1 MMRWIQTAVFLP
13 FMRVHGYMSRTEP
26 WNYSAETQANFHK
39 QIELRDRLQPYILD
53 CAKKVSNE
61 NYTMMRPLVFDFPG
75 DTEAMKQQTEFMFGP
90 SLLVCPVTEQGIK
103 SMRVYLPRYE
113 AGWKLFDSTDSKIY
127 NGGAYV
133 EVPVTIDRIPVFVKA
148 DHKINLK

>member
-1 MMRWIQTAVFLP
+1 MRRLSVRTA
-13 FMRVHGYMSRTEP
+13 S
-26 WNYSAETQANFHK
+26 S
-39 QIELRDRLQPYILD
+39 
-53 CAKKVSNE
+53 C
-61 NYTMMRPLVFDFPG
+61 
-75 DTEAMKQQTEFMFGP
+75 
-90 SLLVCPVTEQGIK
+90 
-103 SMRVYLPRYE
+103 YE

>member
-1 MMRWIQTAVFLP
+1 
-13 FMRVHGYMSRTEP
+13 
-26 WNYSAETQANFHK
+26 
-39 QIELRDRLQPYILD
+39 
-53 CAKKVSNE
+53 
-61 NYTMMRPLVFDFPG
+61 MMRPLVFDFPG
-75 DTEAMKQQTEFMFGP
+75 DNEAMKQQTEFMFGP
-90 SLLVCPVTEQGIK
+90 SQLVCPVTEQGIK
-103 SMRVYLPRYE
+103 SMRVYLPKYE